1 MTKLTL
7 SMEKSVVR
15 QAKQLAKVRKTSV
28 SAMVS
33 DFVRSAAVAENP
45 SRKIGPITQRL
56 TGIIKLPAGKDY
68 KEILTDA
75 LMEKYGLKK

>member
-15 QAKQLAKVRKTSV
+15 QAKQLAKARKTSV

-33 DFVRSAAVAENP
+33 DFVRSASLHTLPRQKLSPVVRSVA
-45 SRKIGPITQRL
+45 
-56 TGIIKLPAGKDY
+56 GIAKLP
-68 KEILTDA
+68 TDKTDRELLEEA
-75 LMEKYGLKK
+75 LMEKYGIKE